1 MYVFS
6 NGIITNSSNRISTT
20 TSSSFSGEA
29 HQALKGVST
38 HHKYFHALNDTIAGI
53 SLVRSLR
60 APLAGMLFIM
70 IESGI
75 VQPTDNVGRLTWQFL
90 LVLGYK

>member
-20 TSSSFSGEA
+20 TSPSFSGEA

-38 HHKYFHALNDTIAGI
+38 HHKYFHALNDTIAGHKNQ
-53 SLVRSLR
+53 
-60 APLAGMLFIM
+60 LF
-70 IESGI
+70 ERKSGTCQCSQHQTG
-75 VQPTDNVGRLTWQFL
+75 VHC
-90 LVLGYK
+90 

>member
-53 SLVRSLR
+53 SLVRSR
-60 APLAGMLFIM
+60 TQRRS
-70 IESGI
+70 E
-75 VQPTDNVGRLTWQFL
+75 VQTE
-90 LVLGYK
+90 

>member
-6 NGIITNSSNRISTT
+6 NGIITNSSNRIF
-20 TSSSFSGEA
+20 SFSGEA

-53 SLVRSLR
+53 SLVRSR
-60 APLAGMLFIM
+60 TQRRS
-70 IESGI
+70 E
-75 VQPTDNVGRLTWQFL
+75 V
-90 LVLGYK
+90 

>member
-38 HHKYFHALNDTIAGI
+38 HHKYFHAFNDTTAGI

-60 APLAGMLFIM
+60 ALFAVLVSHI
-70 IESGI
+70 
-75 VQPTDNVGRLTWQFL
+75 RLHPKRRNI
-90 LVLGYK
+90 GS